1 MDNNRDIQEELQF
14 LRLKNMALEKELN
27 SVRMALKQEK
37 FLANTLESIRE
48 CVSITDLNDKIIYV
62 NKAFLNTYGFVKE
75 ELIGR
80 NISIVRSTKNDPNVL
95 KSILPGTIKGG
106 WTGEIYNRKK
116 DGTDFLISLSTS
128 IVRDEN
134 SRPIALVGASIDITD
149 KKKSEEALKKSE
161 ENYRSLFEET
171 KDVVYVTSP
180 EGKFIELNQAGLDL
194 FGFSTIDEMRDI
206 DIAKEIYVNPEEHTI
221 FKEELEKKG
230 YLKDYEISLRTR
242 NGKVIYITET
252 SSALKDKEGRVVAYR
267 GILRDVTY
275 IKQSEAQL
283 KELVSELQKKKQELE
298 MTTCKLGAL
307 NKQLF
312 KSEEELKTSNAAK
325 DKFFSIIAHDLR
337 SPFTSL
343 IGLSGIIVSDCDT
356 MSNEEIKSFVI
367 NIHKSAMNVFNLLE
381 NLLQW
386 SRIQTGRMEYVP
398 AKFDIYDIVE
408 QAISVL
414 LGNAVKKGIDIIS
427 EVPLNSLVIAD
438 CNMVSSVIQNLIS
451 NSIKFTNRGGT
462 VKISVNELVKY
473 FEISVS
479 DNGVGIPQKDI
490 DKLFRIDVHH
500 TTAGTG
506 NEKGT
511 GLGLILCKEL
521 IEKNGGKIWAES
533 TPGEGTTF
541 RFTLPKHEK

>member
-48 CVSITDLNDKIIYV
+48 CVSITDLSDKIIYV

-116 DGTDFLISLSTS
+116 DGTDFIISLSTS

-171 KDVVYVTSP
+171 KDVVYATSP

-194 FGFSTIDEMRDI
+194 FGFSTINEVRDI
-206 DIAKEIYVNPEEHTI
+206 DIAKEIYVNPEEHTK

-242 NGKVIYITET
+242 NGEVIYITET

-479 DNGVGIPQKDI
+479 DNGVGIPEKDI
-490 DKLFRIDVHH
+490 DKLFRIDIHH

-533 TPGEGTTF
+533 TLGEGATF
-541 RFTLPKHEK
+541 KFTLPKHEK